1 MIDKLTSVLDVLR
14 MRWLWGRRI
23 TLTLLS
29 EPTAL
34 ALSHRGRGDK
44 IAFEMTGMKSDKFG
58 GRGRVVVFGTF
69 VAVLVALLASM
80 ACFQDT
86 SRSLVLTTTTSTYDS
101 GLLDYIIP
109 PFEEEYNANVR
120 VISVGTG
127 QALAIGARGD
137 ADVVLVHAPTL
148 EEKFVA
154 DGNGVNRTYVMYNDF
169 VILGPQ
175 EDPAGISGLK
185 DGPEAFRRIAATES
199 IFASRG
205 DESGTHVKEKELWVE
220 SGVGT
225 PESEDWYLSL
235 GQGMGGTL
243 TTADELGA
251 YTLTDRGTFLSRK
264 NLNLDILAEGDET
277 LFNPYHIIIV
287 NPEKYIEV
295 QKELAEAFVD
305 FLISEETQESIREF
319 RREEYG
325 VSLFNPVH
333 LEGVGP

>member
-1 MIDKLTSVLDVLR
+1 M
-14 MRWLWGRRI
+14 
-23 TLTLLS
+23 
-29 EPTAL
+29 A
-34 ALSHRGRGDK
+34 
-44 IAFEMTGMKSDKFG
+44 
-58 GRGRVVVFGTF
+58 
-69 VAVLVALLASM
+69 VALLVGM

-137 ADVVLVHAPTL
+137 ADVVLVHAPSL

-175 EDPAGISGLK
+175 EDPAGISGLE
-185 DGPEAFRRIAATES
+185 GWAGSLQENSGYGVNIRVSGGRV
-199 IFASRG
+199 G
-205 DESGTHVKEKELWVE
+205 DARKGEGALG
-220 SGVGT
+220 GVGGGGAGVGGLV
-225 PESEDWYLSL
+225 PVL

-243 TTADELGA
+243 TTANELGA

-264 NLNLDILAEGDET
+264 NLNLEILAEGDET

-287 NPEKYIEV
+287 NPEKYIQV
-295 QKELAEAFVD
+295 QNELAEAFVG
-305 FLISEETQESIREF
+305 FLISRETQERISEF

-325 VSLFNPVH
+325 LSLFNPVH

>member
-1 MIDKLTSVLDVLR
+1 
-14 MRWLWGRRI
+14 MRATKKG
-23 TLTLLS
+23 
-29 EPTAL
+29 
-34 ALSHRGRGDK
+34 
-44 IAFEMTGMKSDKFG
+44 KFG
-58 GRGRVVVFGTF
+58 GRGRV
-69 VAVLVALLASM
+69 AVLVALAAAALLASM

-137 ADVVLVHAPTL
+137 ADVVLVHAPSL

-175 EDPAGISGLK
+175 EDPAGISGLD
-185 DGPEAFRRIAATES
+185 DGPEAFRRIAATGS

-205 DESGTHVKEKELWVE
+205 DESGTHIKEKELWG
-220 SGVGT
+220 GVG
-225 PESEDWYLSL
+225 
-235 GQGMGGTL
+235 GGVAGVGGLVPVAGAGDGRHTL
-243 TTADELGA
+243 TTANELGA

-264 NLNLDILAEGDET
+264 NLNLEIMAEGDET

-287 NPEKYIEV
+287 NPEKYIQV

-305 FLISEETQESIREF
+305 FLISRETQERIKEF

-325 VSLFNPVH
+325 ISLFSPVH

>member
-1 MIDKLTSVLDVLR
+1 
-14 MRWLWGRRI
+14 
-23 TLTLLS
+23 
-29 EPTAL
+29 
-34 ALSHRGRGDK
+34 
-44 IAFEMTGMKSDKFG
+44 MTGMKSDRFG
-58 GRGRVVVFGTF
+58 GRGRV
-69 VAVLVALLASM
+69 AVLAALVAAALLLGM

-109 PFEEEYNANVR
+109 AFEEEYNANVR

-137 ADVVLVHAPTL
+137 ADVVLVHAPSL

-154 DGNGVNRTYVMYNDF
+154 DGNGVNRTFVMYNDF
-169 VILGPQ
+169 VILGPK
-175 EDPAGISGLK
+175 EDPAGISGLD
-185 DGPEAFRRIAATES
+185 DGPEAFRKIAATES
-199 IFASRG
+199 AFASRG

-220 SGVGT
+220 SGVGV

-243 TTADELGA
+243 TTANELGA

-264 NLNLDILAEGDET
+264 NLNLEILAEGDEM

-287 NPEKYIEV
+287 NPEKYIQV
-295 QKELAEAFVD
+295 QNELAEAFVE
-305 FLISEETQESIREF
+305 FLISRETQEWIKEF

-325 VSLFNPVH
+325 ISLFSPVH

>member
-1 MIDKLTSVLDVLR
+1 
-14 MRWLWGRRI
+14 
-23 TLTLLS
+23 
-29 EPTAL
+29 
-34 ALSHRGRGDK
+34 
-44 IAFEMTGMKSDKFG
+44 MTGMKSDRFG
-58 GRGRVVVFGTF
+58 ARGLRTAVAALALAA
-69 VAVLVALLASM
+69 VAVLASA

-101 GLLDYIIP
+101 GLLDYLIP

-137 ADVVLVHAPTL
+137 ADVVLVHAPSL
-148 EEKFVA
+148 EEEFVA

-175 EDPAGISGLK
+175 EDPAGISGLE
-185 DGPEAFRRIAATES
+185 DGREAFRRIADTES

-205 DESGTHVKEKELWVE
+205 DESGTHVKEKDLWVE
-220 SGVGT
+220 SGVGP

-243 TTADELGA
+243 TTANELGA

-264 NLNLDILAEGDET
+264 NLNLEILAEGDET

-287 NPEKYIEV
+287 NPDKYFEV

-305 FLISEETQESIREF
+305 FLISRETQESIREF

-333 LEGVGP
+333 LGGVGP

>member
-1 MIDKLTSVLDVLR
+1 
-14 MRWLWGRRI
+14 MRATKKG
-23 TLTLLS
+23 
-29 EPTAL
+29 
-34 ALSHRGRGDK
+34 
-44 IAFEMTGMKSDKFG
+44 KFG
-58 GRGRVVVFGTF
+58 GRGRV
-69 VAVLVALLASM
+69 AVLVALAAAALLASM

-137 ADVVLVHAPTL
+137 ADVVLVHAPSL

-175 EDPAGISGLK
+175 EDPAGISGLD
-185 DGPEAFRRIAATES
+185 DGPEAFRRIAATGS

-205 DESGTHVKEKELWVE
+205 DESGTHIKEKELWVE
-220 SGVGT
+220 SGVGL

-243 TTADELGA
+243 TTANELGA

-264 NLNLDILAEGDET
+264 NLNLEIMAEGDET

-287 NPEKYIEV
+287 NPEKYIQV

-305 FLISEETQESIREF
+305 FLISRETQERIKEF

-325 VSLFNPVH
+325 ISLFSPVH

>member
-1 MIDKLTSVLDVLR
+1 
-14 MRWLWGRRI
+14 
-23 TLTLLS
+23 
-29 EPTAL
+29 
-34 ALSHRGRGDK
+34 
-44 IAFEMTGMKSDKFG
+44 MTGMKSDKFE
-58 GRGRVVVFGTF
+58 GRGRVAVFVTL
-69 VAVLVALLASM
+69 VAVLVALLVSM

-109 PFEEEYNANVR
+109 PFEEEYNASVR

-137 ADVVLVHAPTL
+137 ADVVLVHAPSL
-148 EEKFVA
+148 EEKFVE
-154 DGNGVNRTYVMYNDF
+154 DGNGVMRTYVMYNDF

-175 EDPAGISGLK
+175 EDPAGISGLD
-185 DGPEAFRRIAATES
+185 DGPEAFRRIAAMGS

-205 DESGTHVKEKELWVE
+205 DESGTHVKEKELWGE
-220 SGVGT
+220 AGVGE
-225 PESEDWYLSL
+225 PESEDWYLAL

-243 TTADELGA
+243 TTANELGA

-264 NLNLDILAEGDET
+264 NLNLEILAQGDET

-287 NPEKYIEV
+287 NPEKYIQV
-295 QKELAEAFVD
+295 QNELAEAFVE
-305 FLISEETQESIREF
+305 FLVSRETQERIKEF

-325 VSLFNPVH
+325 LSLFNAVH
-333 LEGVGP
+333 VEGVGP

>member
-1 MIDKLTSVLDVLR
+1 MLKGNL
-14 MRWLWGRRI
+14 G
-23 TLTLLS
+23 
-29 EPTAL
+29 A
-34 ALSHRGRGDK
+34 
-44 IAFEMTGMKSDKFG
+44 G
-58 GRGRVVVFGTF
+58 GR
-69 VAVLVALLASM
+69 VAVLAALVAAALLVGM

-137 ADVVLVHAPTL
+137 ADVVLVHAPSL

-175 EDPAGISGLK
+175 EDPAGITGLE
-185 DGPEAFRRIAATES
+185 DGPEAFRRIAATGS

-220 SGVGT
+220 SGVGA
-225 PESEDWYLSL
+225 PESEEWYLSL

-243 TTADELGA
+243 TTANELGA

-264 NLNLDILAEGDET
+264 NLNLEILAQGDET

-287 NPEKYIEV
+287 NPEKYIQV
-295 QKELAEAFVD
+295 QKRVGRGVRCD
-305 FLISEETQESIREF
+305 FLISRETQERIREF

-325 VSLFNPVH
+325 LSLFRCGAP
-333 LEGVGP
+333 GGGGAIGPHKCRIWMWSNGS

>member
-1 MIDKLTSVLDVLR
+1 
-14 MRWLWGRRI
+14 
-23 TLTLLS
+23 
-29 EPTAL
+29 
-34 ALSHRGRGDK
+34 
-44 IAFEMTGMKSDKFG
+44 MTGMKSDKFG
-58 GRGRVVVFGTF
+58 GRVAVLVTL
-69 VAVLVALLASM
+69 VAVLVALLVGM

-137 ADVVLVHAPTL
+137 ADVVLVHAPSL

-169 VILGPQ
+169 VILGSQ
-175 EDPAGISGLK
+175 EDPAGILGLE
-185 DGPEAFRRIAATES
+185 DGPEAFRRIAATRS

-220 SGVGT
+220 SGVGI

-243 TTADELGA
+243 TTANELGA
-251 YTLTDRGTFLSRK
+251 YTLTDKGTFLSRK
-264 NLNLDILAEGDET
+264 NLNLEILVQGDET

-287 NPEKYIEV
+287 NPEKYIQV
-295 QKELAEAFVD
+295 QNDLAEAFVD
-305 FLISEETQESIREF
+305 FLISKETQERIREF

-325 VSLFNPVH
+325 LSLFNPVH
-333 LEGVGP
+333 LEGVGQ

>member
-1 MIDKLTSVLDVLR
+1 MTYIEC
-14 MRWLWGRRI
+14 GGFGGI
-23 TLTLLS
+23 TLI
-29 EPTAL
+29 L
-34 ALSHRGRGDK
+34 ALSHRGRGEK

-58 GRGRVVVFGTF
+58 VQGR
-69 VAVLVALLASM
+69 VAVLVGLVAVALLVGM

-137 ADVVLVHAPTL
+137 ADVVLVHAPSL

-175 EDPAGISGLK
+175 EDPAGILGLE
-185 DGPEAFRRIAATES
+185 DGPEAFRRIAATGS

-205 DESGTHVKEKELWVE
+205 TS
-220 SGVGT
+220 
-225 PESEDWYLSL
+225 
-235 GQGMGGTL
+235 
-243 TTADELGA
+243 
-251 YTLTDRGTFLSRK
+251 RGRT
-264 NLNLDILAEGDET
+264 
-277 LFNPYHIIIV
+277 
-287 NPEKYIEV
+287 
-295 QKELAEAFVD
+295 
-305 FLISEETQESIREF
+305 
-319 RREEYG
+319 
-325 VSLFNPVH
+325 
-333 LEGVGP
+333 

>member
-1 MIDKLTSVLDVLR
+1 
-14 MRWLWGRRI
+14 MRWLLWEGI
-23 TLTLLS
+23 TLT
-29 EPTAL
+29 
-34 ALSHRGRGDK
+34 HRGRGEK
-44 IAFEMTGMKSDKFG
+44 IAFGITGMKPDKFG
-58 GRGRVVVFGTF
+58 GRGRVAVLVTL
-69 VAVLVALLASM
+69 VAVLVALLVGM

-137 ADVVLVHAPTL
+137 ADVVLVHAPSL

-175 EDPAGISGLK
+175 EDPAGISGLE
-185 DGPEAFRRIAATES
+185 DGPEAFRRIAATGS

-220 SGVGT
+220 SGVGI

-243 TTADELGA
+243 TTANELGA
-251 YTLTDRGTFLSRK
+251 YTLTDKGTFLSRK
-264 NLNLDILAEGDET
+264 NLNLEILVQGDET

-287 NPEKYIEV
+287 NPEKYIQV
-295 QKELAEAFVD
+295 QNELAEAFVD
-305 FLISEETQESIREF
+305 FLISRETQERISEF

-325 VSLFNPVH
+325 LSLFNPVH